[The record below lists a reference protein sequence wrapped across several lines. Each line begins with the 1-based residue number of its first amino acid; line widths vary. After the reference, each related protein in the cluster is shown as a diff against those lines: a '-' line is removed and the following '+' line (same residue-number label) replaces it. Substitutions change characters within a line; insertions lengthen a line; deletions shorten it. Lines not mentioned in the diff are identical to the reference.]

1 MEDVRARPPTPPL
14 ILPSSVVMISYFA
27 LSAWGRRLS
36 GTPLD
41 CLVAVLIL
49 MVVACFAI
57 HESCATEG
65 GHSLRCLLYVFG
77 LQEQPVK

>member
-1 MEDVRARPPTPPL
+1 
-14 ILPSSVVMISYFA
+14 MIRYFA

-49 MVVACFAI
+49 TVVACFAI
-57 HESCATEG
+57 HESCATED
-65 GHSLRCLLYVFG
+65 GHSLRCLLYAFG
-77 LQEQPVK
+77 LQEMSVK

>member
-1 MEDVRARPPTPPL
+1 MDDVRAGPSAPPL
-14 ILPSSVVMISYFA
+14 IRSGLVMISYFA

-41 CLVAVLIL
+41 CLVATLIL
-49 MVVACFAI
+49 TVVACFAI

-65 GHSLRCLLYVFG
+65 AHSLRCLLYVFG